1 MIRVKEEI
9 DIIINEKLYC
19 ILNVHNDGYN
29 INWLSIGIKVKDR
42 YVNLWTQIA
51 NEFKDYNEYLI
62 FESMDAVFF
71 LNYTTFDFDYTTLTL
86 ITIKKLP
93 NNISYFFMDNIRH
106 FLNFHN

>member
-1 MIRVKEEI
+1 MIRVKEVI

-29 INWLSIGIKVKDR
+29 INWLSIDMKVKDR
-42 YVNLWTQIA
+42 YVNLWTQIS

-71 LNYTTFDFDYTTLTL
+71 LDYINFDFDYTTLTL

-93 NNISYFFMDNIRH
+93 NSITY
-106 FLNFHN
+106 L